1 MTTQWA
7 LMKTFVD
14 QVKRNTLKNGVKN
27 RHHLIFVG
35 EGVNPLTVETVNKCL
50 KAACIKA
57 GVPAITSH
65 GLRHTHASVL
75 LHNNLDMHYVS
86 ERLGHKSQL
95 TTASIYA
102 HVIKEAKEKGDQQA
116 AAITNALFARA
127 K

>member
-50 KAACIKA
+50 KGACIKA

-86 ERLGHKSQL
+86 ERLGHKSQF

-102 HVIKEAKEKGDQQA
+102 HVIKEAREKGDQQA